1 MAETVLKPSGG
12 PPEAPAKADP
22 APGPLL
28 RAVGIRK
35 SYHGNGSHLEVLCN
49 LDFELNAAE
58 TVAVVGASGIG
69 KSTLLHIL
77 GTLDRP
83 EAGRLFYRGE
93 DVFRYDDLRLA
104 RFRNASIGF
113 VFQFHH
119 LLPEFSALENVMM
132 PALINGQE
140 RQAAQDL
147 ARQGLVRVGLEAR
160 LDYRV
165 NKLSG
170 GEQQRVALARALV
183 LKPALLLADEPTG
196 NLDQRNSEE
205 MHRLLLELNREVG
218 MALVVVTHNPELA
231 SFMGRR
237 VTIADGKLVETG

>member
-12 PPEAPAKADP
+12 PAEAPAKADP

-35 SYHGNGSHLEVLCN
+35 SYHGNGSHLEVLCD
-49 LDFELNAAE
+49 LDFELNGAE

-140 RQAAQDL
+140 RQAAQAL

-205 MHRLLLELNREVG
+205 VHRLLLELNREVG

>member
-35 SYHGNGSHLEVLCN
+35 SYHGNGSHLEVLCD

-140 RQAAQDL
+140 RQAAQAL

-205 MHRLLLELNREVG
+205 VHRLLLELNREVG

>member
-1 MAETVLKPSGG
+1 
-12 PPEAPAKADP
+12 
-22 APGPLL
+22 
-28 RAVGIRK
+28 
-35 SYHGNGSHLEVLCN
+35 
-49 LDFELNAAE
+49 
-58 TVAVVGASGIG
+58 VVGASGIG

-140 RQAAQDL
+140 RQAAQAL

-205 MHRLLLELNREVG
+205 VHRLLLELNREVG

>member
-22 APGPLL
+22 APGQLL

-35 SYHGNGSHLEVLCN
+35 SYHGNGSHLEVLCD

-140 RQAAQDL
+140 RQAAQAL

-205 MHRLLLELNREVG
+205 VHRLLLELNREVG